1 MGGQIPGA
9 IPSPLPTS
17 LSNHRVSV
25 HLLCSPFPPLTHTR
39 EFFHTHTHTL
49 PFPSYLFSL
58 AQLLAPETILHHL
71 FIQPQ
76 LVVIP
81 LLILSNVLR
90 GWCY

>member
-39 EFFHTHTHTL
+39 EFFHTHTHTHTSIPFLSLL
-49 PFPSYLFSL
+49 PGTAFGSRNNSPPLIHT
-58 AQLLAPETILHHL
+58 APTSSHSSIN
-71 FIQPQ
+71 FK
-76 LVVIP
+76 
-81 LLILSNVLR
+81 
-90 GWCY
+90 